1 MKLFTTLLALGMLAT
16 GQLFAQNTCDDGRF
30 SNREYFHEDSI
41 QKTGGIQFGENT
53 AVGGGGME
61 TLEMDLYDVASDT
74 LSERPVVMLAFGGSF
89 VGGAR
94 GDVEGLCRAYAEM
107 GYLAISID
115 YRVGVFF
122 PINERSTTLA
132 VMRGLHDM
140 KAAIRFL
147 YKDRQTDNLYRVDTN
162 RIFIGGVSAGAIT
175 AIHTAYL
182 DQQNEI
188 PSYFQPSDTAGLG
201 GIEGNSG
208 NPGYS
213 SKVAGVISYSGTI
226 GDTNWIQPGDAP
238 IVMFHDSVDNTV
250 PLGTGIIN
258 ALGVNTGLTANGT
271 GSMQYRFQN
280 IGVDYDIR
288 IFPGSGHVSYLNIN
302 NTDTVLNQSKNFI
315 EPYACKETNTVG
327 IYDVADL
334 NNAISIYP
342 NPSSGVFNI
351 DLGNSTEANIE
362 VYNLLGKLVT
372 QEHINGSKASIN
384 LSSQGKG
391 LYVVYVKDPAT
402 GNALSV
408 NKLMVDR

>member
-1 MKLFTTLLALGMLAT
+1 MRSIFTILLFGIIST
-16 GQLFAQNTCDDGRF
+16 GSLFAQTTCDDGRF
-30 SNREYFHEDSI
+30 SNKNYFHEDSI
-41 QKTGGIQFGENT
+41 RKTAAVQFGSNVSV
-53 AVGGGGME
+53 AGGGNE

-89 VGGAR
+89 VGGSR
-94 GDVEGLCRAYAEM
+94 GDVESLCRDYAQM
-107 GYLAISID
+107 GYLAIAID

-147 YKDRQTDNLYRVDTN
+147 YKDAQTDNLYKVDTN

-182 DQQNEI
+182 DKMTEI

-201 GIEGNSG
+201 GIEGISG

-226 GDTNWIQPGDAP
+226 GDTNWIEPNDVP

-258 ALGVNTGLTANGT
+258 ALGVNTGLEANGS
-271 GSMQYRFQN
+271 GSMQYRFAN
-280 IGVDYDIR
+280 LGIDYDIR
-288 IFPGSGHVSYLNIN
+288 IFPGTGHVAYFNAANSDSVI
-302 NTDTVLNQSKNFI
+302 TQSKDFI
-315 EPYACKETNTVG
+315 QPYACKEVNTVG
-327 IYDVADL
+327 ISNINAL
-334 NNAISIYP
+334 NGAISIYP
-342 NPSSGVFNI
+342 NPSNGIFTV
-351 DLGNSTEANIE
+351 DLGDIEKANIE
-362 VYNLLGKLVT
+362 VYDLLGKLVEQVT
-372 QEHINGSKASIN
+372 ANTDRTKIDLTRRGT
-384 LSSQGKG
+384 GV
-391 LYVVYVKDPAT
+391 YVVYVKDAET
-402 GNALSV
+402 GKPLSV
-408 NKLMVDR
+408 NKLLVNR